1 MNCTYRIISCVIMGK
16 KRDLKQIDAIAN
28 EFHLRGKLRESFG
41 EFIEEQK
48 SLGYGGSLNA
58 KRDFTYKELR
68 QKAKEFLE
76 DRGI

>member
-1 MNCTYRIISCVIMGK
+1 MPLQNYCCVMMGK
-16 KRDLKQIDAIAN
+16 KRDLKQVDAIAN
-28 EFHLRGKLRESFG
+28 EFHIRGELRESFG

-68 QKAKEFLE
+68 EKAKEFLE

>member
-1 MNCTYRIISCVIMGK
+1 MPLQKSCCVMMGK

-28 EFHLRGKLRESFG
+28 EFHIQGDLRESFG

-48 SLGYGGSLNA
+48 NLGYGGSLNA

-68 QKAKEFLE
+68 EKAKEFLE
-76 DRGI
+76 ERGL